1 VEHIASDWDRF
12 ASVVLFPYV
21 VDAL

>member
-21 VDAL
+21 VDTL